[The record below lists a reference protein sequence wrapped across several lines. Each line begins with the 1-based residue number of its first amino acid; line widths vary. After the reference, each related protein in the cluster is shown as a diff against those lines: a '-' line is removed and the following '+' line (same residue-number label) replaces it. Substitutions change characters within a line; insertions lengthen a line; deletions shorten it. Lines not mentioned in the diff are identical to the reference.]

1 MEIDNFIDQDS
12 ILLDLKSSSKRQ
24 ALMELSKHMADNKN
38 LSDREIFNV
47 LLEREK
53 LGSTG
58 IGRGIAIPH
67 GKLKGLD
74 RICGCFVRLNKPID
88 FESIDKKPVDLIFL
102 LLAPEDS
109 GVQHLKALALMSRIM
124 GKNNF
129 CNKLRSSESAESIF
143 SLLTKDQAQELPRN
157 LK

>member
-12 ILLDLKSSSKRQ
+12 ILLNLKVSCKRQ
-24 ALMELSKHMADNKN
+24 TLMELSKRMAENRD
-38 LSDREIFNV
+38 LSEREIFDV

-58 IGRGIAIPH
+58 IGHGIAIPH

-74 RICGCFVRLNKPID
+74 RICGCFVRLSKPID
-88 FESIDKKPVDLIFL
+88 FESIDEKPVDLIFL

-124 GKNNF
+124 GNKNF

-143 SLLTKDQAQELPRN
+143 SLLTKEQNSKAA
-157 LK
+157 

>member
-12 ILLDLKSSSKRQ
+12 VLLNLKVSSKRQ
-24 ALMELSKHMADNKN
+24 TLMELSKRMAKN
-38 LSDREIFNV
+38 RDLSEREIFDV

-58 IGRGIAIPH
+58 IGHGIAIPH

-74 RICGCFVRLNKPID
+74 RICGCFVRLSKPID
-88 FESIDKKPVDLIFL
+88 FESIDEKPVDLIFL
-102 LLAPEDS
+102 LLAPENS

-124 GKNNF
+124 GNKNF
-129 CNKLRSSESAESIF
+129 CDKLRSSKSAESVF
-143 SLLTKDQAQELPRN
+143 SLLTKEQSSKAA
-157 LK
+157 

>member
-1 MEIDNFIDQDS
+1 MEINNFIDQDS
-12 ILLDLKSSSKRQ
+12 ILLDLKISSKRQ
-24 ALMELSKHMADNKN
+24 TLKELSKRIADTRN
-38 LSDREIFNV
+38 LSERVIFDV

-58 IGRGIAIPH
+58 IGHGIAIPH

-74 RICGCFVRLNKPID
+74 KICGCFVKLNKPID
-88 FESIDKKPVDLIFL
+88 FDSIDGKPVDLIFL

-124 GKNNF
+124 GNNNF
-129 CNKLRSSESAESIF
+129 CNKLRSSKSAESIF
-143 SLLTKDQAQELPRN
+143 SLLIKEQNSKAT
-157 LK
+157 

>member
-1 MEIDNFIDQDS
+1 MEIDSFIDQDS
-12 ILLDLKSSSKRQ
+12 ILLDLRSSSKRQ
-24 ALMELSKHMADNKN
+24 ALMELSKRMAETKN
-38 LSDREIFNV
+38 LSEREIFDV

-58 IGRGIAIPH
+58 IGQGIAIPH

-74 RICGCFVRLNKPID
+74 KISGCFVRLNKAID

-124 GKNNF
+124 GNKSF

-143 SLLTKDQAQELPRN
+143 SLLTKKQGSKAA
-157 LK
+157 

>member
-1 MEIDNFIDQDS
+1 MEIDSFINQDS

-24 ALMELSKHMADNKN
+24 ALMELAKRMANTKD
-38 LSDREIFNV
+38 LSEREIFDV

-58 IGRGIAIPH
+58 IGQGIAIPH

-74 RICGCFVRLNKPID
+74 KICGCFVRLNKPID

-124 GKNNF
+124 GNTNF
-129 CNKLRSSESAESIF
+129 CNKLRSSESAETIF
-143 SLLTKDQAQELPRN
+143 SLLTKEKNSKAA
-157 LK
+157 

>member
-24 ALMELSKHMADNKN
+24 TLMELSKRIADTRN
-38 LSDREIFNV
+38 LSEREIFDV

-58 IGRGIAIPH
+58 IGHGIAIPH

-74 RICGCFVRLNKPID
+74 KICGYFVRLNKPID
-88 FESIDKKPVDLIFL
+88 FESIDERPVDLIFL

-124 GKNNF
+124 GNENF
-129 CNKLRSSESAESIF
+129 CNKLRSSKSAESIF
-143 SLLTKDQAQELPRN
+143 SLLIKEQNSKAT
-157 LK
+157 

>member
-1 MEIDNFIDQDS
+1 MEINNFIDQDS
-12 ILLDLKSSSKRQ
+12 ILLDLKISSKRQ
-24 ALMELSKHMADNKN
+24 TLKELSKRIADTRN
-38 LSDREIFNV
+38 LSERVIFDV

-58 IGRGIAIPH
+58 IGHGIAIPH

-74 RICGCFVRLNKPID
+74 KICGCFVKLNKPID
-88 FESIDKKPVDLIFL
+88 FDSIDGKPVDLIFL

-124 GKNNF
+124 GNENF
-129 CNKLRSSESAESIF
+129 CNKLRSSKSAESIF
-143 SLLTKDQAQELPRN
+143 SLLIKEQNSKAT
-157 LK
+157 

>member
-1 MEIDNFIDQDS
+1 MEIDNFIDQNS

-24 ALMELSKHMADNKN
+24 ALLELSKRVANTRN
-38 LSDREIFNV
+38 LSEREIFHV

-58 IGRGIAIPH
+58 IGQGIAIPH
-67 GKLKGLD
+67 GKLKGLEK
-74 RICGCFVRLNKPID
+74 ICGCLVRLNKPID

-102 LLAPEDS
+102 LLAPENS

-124 GKNNF
+124 GNKNL
-129 CNKLRSSESAESIF
+129 CNKLRSSDVFIL
-143 SLLTKDQAQELPRN
+143 SLIELFTKTIYL
-157 LK
+157 

>member
-1 MEIDNFIDQDS
+1 MKINNFIDQDS

-24 ALMELSKHMADNKN
+24 TLKELSKRIADTRN
-38 LSDREIFNV
+38 LSERVIFDV

-58 IGRGIAIPH
+58 IGHGIAIPH

-74 RICGCFVRLNKPID
+74 KICGCFVKLNEPID
-88 FESIDKKPVDLIFL
+88 FDSIDGKPVDLIFL

-124 GKNNF
+124 GNNNF
-129 CNKLRSSESAESIF
+129 CNKLRSSKSAESIF
-143 SLLTKDQAQELPRN
+143 SLLIKEQNSKAT
-157 LK
+157 